1 MASIDRRDFLKLVG
15 AGGVGTGAGFML
27 REAIKHPVENLV
39 PYPTPP
45 EDFSPGIATW
55 YNTVCSMCSAGCGIS
70 VRTREGRAKKIEGNP
85 GHPVSQGRLC
95 ARGQAGLQVLYNP
108 DRVTTPLRQTGERG
122 SGDWLPL
129 TWTEGLAQLSGRLGE
144 LRADG
149 QGDSVCLLSAG
160 VGGHMH
166 GLFEQFVSSVGSD
179 RLVYYDYDHPHEL
192 MAAMNR
198 LFGASQLPYYDLGN
212 THYLVSFGADYL
224 GTWLSPVHH
233 GLGFGRSR
241 QGGEGGR
248 GRFVQIEPRMTVSG
262 AAADEWIPANPGTE
276 GILALAMANRIVSQG
291 VYGGGDSDA
300 WAAALAPYSADAAAE
315 QTGIA
320 AETITRLADTFAES
334 RPSLAIGGD
343 GAARHSNGT
352 SALTAITALN
362 YLAGN
367 LGVEGGLIFN
377 PEPVAGQGA
386 AARHASHRSMLALA
400 DDARQGRIQVLIVN
414 RTNPVFS
421 LPAAAGIREALAE
434 IPLIVSLSSFMD
446 ETAAMADL
454 VLPSHTYLESWG
466 DNFPEPGVG
475 FRAGAISQPV
485 VSPLYDTRDTGDTLL
500 MLAAAANPDGGPT
513 AASTEEYLRD
523 RWRGIFERD
532 GLPAADPDAGE
543 AAGTVADVDGTAE
556 DVDGTAEDAAGTAED
571 VDVQQAPAAV
581 VVAEAVD
588 AADAQDDAA
597 GAAEDIPTDT
607 AGDGAAVAEAVPAEG
622 SGVPADPDPAGWMPD
637 AFDEFWNSLLRA
649 GVWGEN
655 TRAEAGPVT
664 VDAGVI
670 DAIGVEVPEFAGS
683 SESYPFMLQPYLTET
698 MHDGSGANL
707 PWMQELP
714 DPLTSVVYG
723 SWLEINPATAEQLEL
738 RDGDLVEIESPSG
751 TISAPVLTYPG
762 IMPNVVAMPIGQGH
776 TEYGRYAAGRG
787 ANPIEILASQM
798 DADTGGLAW
807 NGTRVRLNPTGRRA
821 NLVRTSGL
829 SRDLG
834 RGIIQTTASGEEEH
848 ASTNLRSI
856 PITVEPA

>member
-1 MASIDRRDFLKLVG
+1 MAGIDRRDFLKLVG

-55 YNTVCSMCSAGCGIS
+55 YNTICSMCSAGCGIT

-85 GHPVSQGRLC
+85 SHPVSQGRLC

-122 SGDWLPL
+122 SGDRLPL
-129 TWTEGLAQLSGRLGE
+129 TWTEGVAQLSGRLGE
-144 LRADG
+144 LNSSG
-149 QGDSVCLLSAG
+149 QGGAVCLLSNG
-160 VGGHMH
+160 QRGHMH
-166 GLFEQFVSSVGSD
+166 GLFEQFMAEIGSD
-179 RLVYYDYDHPHEL
+179 RLVYYDYDHPHPL
-192 MAAMNR
+192 LAAMNR
-198 LFGASQLPYYDLGN
+198 LFGASQLPYFDLGN
-212 THYLVSFGADYL
+212 TNYLVSFGADYL
-224 GTWLSPVHH
+224 GSWLSPVHH

-241 QGGEGGR
+241 QGREDHR
-248 GRFVQIEPRMTVSG
+248 GRFVQIEPRMTLSG
-262 AAADEWIPANPGTE
+262 AAADEWIAASPGTE

-291 VYGGGDSDA
+291 VYEGEDSDA
-300 WAAALAPYSADAAAE
+300 WAAALAPYSVDAVAA
-315 QTGIA
+315 QTGVA

-343 GAARHSNGT
+343 GAGRHSNGAD
-352 SALTAITALN
+352 ALTAITALN

-386 AARHASHRSMLALA
+386 AARHASYRSMLQLA
-400 DDARQGRIQVLIVN
+400 EDAREGRIQVLIVN
-414 RTNPVFS
+414 RANPVFTM
-421 LPAAAGIREALAE
+421 PEAAGIGDALAA

-454 VLPSHTYLESWG
+454 ILPSHTYLESWG
-466 DNFPEPGVG
+466 DDFPEPGVG

-500 MLAAAANPDGGPT
+500 AVAAAVNPGGELT

-523 RWRGIFERD
+523 RWRAIYD
-532 GLPAADPDAGE
+532 GGGAAE
-543 AAGTVADVDGTAE
+543 AAAGDAQDTVA
-556 DVDGTAEDAAGTAED
+556 
-571 VDVQQAPAAV
+571 
-581 VVAEAVD
+581 AEAA
-588 AADAQDDAA
+588 AADAEVAA
-597 GAAEDIPTDT
+597 TELA
-607 AGDGAAVAEAVPAEG
+607 PAEG
-622 SGVPADPDPAGWMPD
+622 AVATEPDPAGWMPD
-637 AFDEFWNSLLRA
+637 AFDEFWNSVLRA

-655 TRAEAGPVT
+655 TRAEPAAVT
-664 VDAGVI
+664 VDASVI
-670 DAIGVEVPEFAGS
+670 DSIGVDAPEFSGS
-683 SESYPFMLQPYLTET
+683 SDAYPFILQPYLSLT

-723 SWLEINPATAEQLEL
+723 SWLEINPATAQELGL
-738 RDGDLVEIESPSG
+738 RDGDLVEVESPDGALSV
-751 TISAPVLTYPG
+751 PVLTFPA
-762 IMPNVVAMPIGQGH
+762 IMPNVVAMPVGQGH
-776 TEYGRYAAGRG
+776 GQYGRYASGRG
-787 ANPIEILASQM
+787 ANPIEILSPQM
-798 DADTGGLAW
+798 ELETGSLAW
-807 NGTRVRLNPTGRRA
+807 NATRVRLNPTGRRA

-834 RGIIQTTASGEEEH
+834 RGIIQTTATGEEEH

>member
-70 VRTREGRAKKIEGNP
+70 VRTLEGRAKKIEGNP
-85 GHPVSQGRLC
+85 NHPVSQGRLC

-129 TWTEGLAQLSGRLGE
+129 TWTEGVAQVSGRLGE
-144 LRADG
+144 LRANG
-149 QGDSVCLLSAG
+149 QGSSVCLLSAG

-198 LFGASQLPYYDLGN
+198 LFGAAQLPYFDLGN

-241 QGGEGGR
+241 QGGESGR

-276 GILALAMANRIVSQG
+276 GMLALAMANRIVSQG
-291 VYGGGDSDA
+291 VYQGDDSDA

-414 RTNPVFS
+414 QTNPVFS
-421 LPAAAGIREALAE
+421 LPATSGIREALAE

-446 ETAAMADL
+446 ETTAMADL

-485 VSPLYDTRDTGDTLL
+485 VSPLYDTRNTGDTLL
-500 MLAAAANPDGGPT
+500 MVAAAANPDGGLSW
-513 AASTEEYLRD
+513 ASTEGYLRD
-523 RWRGIFERD
+523 RWRGIFEPD
-532 GLPAADPDAGE
+532 GAVPEEDAATDVQDV
-543 AAGTVADVDGTAE
+543 VADAAEGAQADVAE
-556 DVDGTAEDAAGTAED
+556 DVPAVADEDAQADTAEDATA
-571 VDVQQAPAAV
+571 
-581 VVAEAVD
+581 VAEGVP
-588 AADAQDDAA
+588 
-597 GAAEDIPTDT
+597 AE
-607 AGDGAAVAEAVPAEG
+607 AAAVA
-622 SGVPADPDPAGWMPD
+622 ADPDPAGWMPD

-655 TRAEAGPVT
+655 TRAEPGPVT

-670 DAIGVEVPEFAGS
+670 DSIGVDAPEFAGS
-683 SESYPFMLQPYLTET
+683 SDSYPFILQPYLTAT
-698 MHDGSGANL
+698 MHDGSGSNL

-723 SWLEINPATAEQLEL
+723 SWLEINPATAEEL
-738 RDGDLVEIESPSG
+738 GLQDGDLVEIESPGG

-787 ANPIEILASQM
+787 SNPIEILASQM

-807 NGTRVRLNPTGRRA
+807 NATRVRLNPTGRRA
-821 NLVRTSGL
+821 SLVRTSGL

>member
-39 PYPTPP
+39 PYPIPP

-55 YNTVCSMCSAGCGIS
+55 YNTVCSMCSAGCGIT

-85 GHPVSQGRLC
+85 SHPVSQGRLC

-108 DRVTTPLRQTGERG
+108 DRVTTPLRQTGERE

-144 LRADG
+144 LSSSG
-149 QGDSVCLLSAG
+149 QGGAVCLLSEG
-160 VGGHMH
+160 QRGHMH
-166 GLFEQFVSSVGSD
+166 GLFEQFVAEIGSE
-179 RLVYYDYDHPHEL
+179 RLVYYDYDHPHPL
-192 MAAMNR
+192 LAAMNR
-198 LFGASQLPYYDLGN
+198 LFGASQLPYFDLGN
-212 THYLVSFGADYL
+212 TNYLVSFGADYL
-224 GTWLSPVHH
+224 GSWLSPVHH

-241 QGGEGGR
+241 QGREDLR
-248 GRFVQIEPRMTVSG
+248 GRFVQIEPRMTLSG
-262 AAADEWIPANPGTE
+262 AAADEWIAASPGTE
-276 GILALAMANRIVSQG
+276 GILALAMANRIVGQG
-291 VYGGGDSDA
+291 AYQGDDADA
-300 WAAALAPYSADAAAE
+300 WAAALAPYSADAVAE
-315 QTGIA
+315 QTGVS

-334 RPSLAIGGD
+334 GPSLAIGGD
-343 GAARHSNGT
+343 GAGRHSNGVD
-352 SALTAITALN
+352 ALTAITALN

-367 LGVEGGLIFN
+367 LGIEGGLIFN

-386 AARHASHRSMLALA
+386 AARHASYRSMLALA
-400 DDARQGRIQVLIVN
+400 EDAREGRIQVLIVN
-414 RTNPVFS
+414 QANPVFTM
-421 LPAAAGIREALAE
+421 PEAAGIREALAA

-446 ETAAMADL
+446 ETTAMADL
-454 VLPSHTYLESWG
+454 ILPSHTYLESWG
-466 DNFPEPGVG
+466 DDFPEPGVG

-500 MLAAAANPDGGPT
+500 AVAAAVNPEGGLT

-523 RWRGIFERD
+523 RWRAIFDRD
-532 GLPAADPDAGE
+532 GAAE
-543 AAGTVADVDGTAE
+543 AA
-556 DVDGTAEDAAGTAED
+556 AEDAQET
-571 VDVQQAPAAV
+571 V
-581 VVAEAVD
+581 
-588 AADAQDDAA
+588 
-597 GAAEDIPTDT
+597 AAEIVEV
-607 AGDGAAVAEAVPAEG
+607 AATELAPAEG
-622 SGVPADPDPAGWMPD
+622 AVATEADPAGWMPD
-637 AFDEFWNSLLRA
+637 AFDEFWNSVLRA

-655 TRAEAGPVT
+655 TRAEPAAVT
-664 VDAGVI
+664 VDASVI
-670 DAIGVEVPEFAGS
+670 DSIGVDAPEFSGS
-683 SESYPFMLQPYLTET
+683 SDAYPFILHPYLSLT

-723 SWLEINPATAEQLEL
+723 SWLEINPATAQELGL
-738 RDGDLVEIESPSG
+738 RDGDLVEVESPDG
-751 TISAPVLTYPG
+751 TVSVPVLTFPA
-762 IMPNVVAMPIGQGH
+762 IMPNVVAMPVGQGH
-776 TEYGRYAAGRG
+776 SQYGRYASGRG
-787 ANPIEILASQM
+787 ANPIEILSPQM
-798 DADTGGLAW
+798 EPETGSLAW
-807 NGTRVRLNPTGRRA
+807 NATRVRLNPTGRRA

>member
-39 PYPTPP
+39 PYPIPP

-55 YNTVCSMCSAGCGIS
+55 YNTVCSMCSAGCGIT

-85 GHPVSQGRLC
+85 SHPVSQGRLC

-108 DRVTTPLRQTGERG
+108 DRVTTPLRQTGERE

-144 LRADG
+144 LSSSG
-149 QGDSVCLLSAG
+149 QGGAVCLLSEG
-160 VGGHMH
+160 QRGHMH
-166 GLFEQFVSSVGSD
+166 GLFEQFVADIGSE
-179 RLVYYDYDHPHEL
+179 RLVYYDYDHPHPL
-192 MAAMNR
+192 LAAMNR
-198 LFGASQLPYYDLGN
+198 LFGASQLPYFDLGN
-212 THYLVSFGADYL
+212 TNYLVSFGADYL
-224 GTWLSPVHH
+224 GSWLSPVHH

-241 QGGEGGR
+241 QGREDLR
-248 GRFVQIEPRMTVSG
+248 GRFVQIEPRMTLSG
-262 AAADEWIPANPGTE
+262 AAADEWIAASPGTE
-276 GILALAMANRIVSQG
+276 GILALAMANRIVGQG
-291 VYGGGDSDA
+291 AYQGDDADA
-300 WAAALAPYSADAAAE
+300 WAAALAPYSADAVAE
-315 QTGIA
+315 QTGVS

-334 RPSLAIGGD
+334 GPSLAIGGD
-343 GAARHSNGT
+343 GAGRHSNGVD
-352 SALTAITALN
+352 ALTAITALN

-367 LGVEGGLIFN
+367 LGIEGGLIFN

-386 AARHASHRSMLALA
+386 AARHASYRSMLALA
-400 DDARQGRIQVLIVN
+400 EDAREGRIQVLIVN
-414 RTNPVFS
+414 QANPVFTM
-421 LPAAAGIREALAE
+421 PEAAGIREALAA

-446 ETAAMADL
+446 ETTAMADL
-454 VLPSHTYLESWG
+454 ILPSHTYLESWG
-466 DNFPEPGVG
+466 DDFPEPGVG

-500 MLAAAANPDGGPT
+500 AVAAAVNPEGGLT

-523 RWRGIFERD
+523 RWRAIFDRD
-532 GLPAADPDAGE
+532 GAAE
-543 AAGTVADVDGTAE
+543 AA
-556 DVDGTAEDAAGTAED
+556 AEDAQET
-571 VDVQQAPAAV
+571 V
-581 VVAEAVD
+581 
-588 AADAQDDAA
+588 
-597 GAAEDIPTDT
+597 AAEIVEV
-607 AGDGAAVAEAVPAEG
+607 AATELAPAEG
-622 SGVPADPDPAGWMPD
+622 AVATEADPAGWMPD
-637 AFDEFWNSLLRA
+637 AFDEFWNSVLRA

-655 TRAEAGPVT
+655 TRAEPAAVT
-664 VDAGVI
+664 VDASVI
-670 DAIGVEVPEFAGS
+670 DSIGVDAPEFSGS
-683 SESYPFMLQPYLTET
+683 SDAYPFILHPYLSLT

-723 SWLEINPATAEQLEL
+723 SWLEINPATAQELGL
-738 RDGDLVEIESPSG
+738 RDGDLVEVESPDG
-751 TISAPVLTYPG
+751 TVSVPVLTFPA
-762 IMPNVVAMPIGQGH
+762 IMPNVVAMPVGQGH
-776 TEYGRYAAGRG
+776 SQYGRYASGRG
-787 ANPIEILASQM
+787 ANPIEILSPQM
-798 DADTGGLAW
+798 EPETGSLAW
-807 NGTRVRLNPTGRRA
+807 NATRVRLNPTGRRA

>member
-39 PYPTPP
+39 PYPVPP

-55 YNTVCSMCSAGCGIS
+55 YNTVCSMCSAGCGIT

-85 GHPVSQGRLC
+85 SHPVSQGRLC

-144 LRADG
+144 LGSSG
-149 QGDSVCLLSAG
+149 QSGAVCLLSEG
-160 VGGHMH
+160 QRGHVH
-166 GLFEQFVSSVGSD
+166 GLFEQFMAEIGSD
-179 RLVYYDYDHPHEL
+179 RLIYFDYDHPHPL
-192 MAAMNR
+192 LAAMNR
-198 LFGASQLPYYDLGN
+198 LFGASELPYFDLGN
-212 THYLVSFGADYL
+212 TDYLVSFGADYL
-224 GTWLSPVHH
+224 GSWLSPVHH

-241 QGGEGGR
+241 QGRDDHR
-248 GRFVQIEPRMTVSG
+248 GRFVQIEPRMTLSG
-262 AAADEWIPANPGTE
+262 AAADEWIAANPGTE
-276 GILALAMANRIVSQG
+276 GIIALAMANRIVSQG
-291 VYGGGDSDA
+291 GYQGADVDA
-300 WAAALAPYSADAAAE
+300 WAAALEPYSADAVAE
-315 QTGIA
+315 QTGVDS
-320 AETITRLADTFAES
+320 ETITRLADTFAETG
-334 RPSLAIGGD
+334 PSLAIGGD
-343 GAARHSNGT
+343 GAGRHSNGVD
-352 SALTAITALN
+352 ALTAITALN

-367 LGVEGGLIFN
+367 LGIEGGLIFN

-386 AARHASHRSMLALA
+386 AARHASYRSMLELA
-400 DDARQGRIQVLIVN
+400 EDAREGRIQVLIVN
-414 RTNPVFS
+414 QANPVFTM
-421 LPAAAGIREALAE
+421 PATAGIGEALAR

-446 ETAAMADL
+446 ETTAMADL
-454 VLPSHTYLESWG
+454 ILPSHTYLESWG
-466 DNFPEPGVG
+466 DDFPEPGVG

-500 MLAAAANPDGGPT
+500 AVAAAVNPGGALT
-513 AASTEEYLRD
+513 AATTEEYLREQ
-523 RWRGIFERD
+523 WRAIFE
-532 GLPAADPDAGE
+532 GAAPAE
-543 AAGTVADVDGTAE
+543 QGTAE
-556 DVDGTAEDAAGTAED
+556 G
-571 VDVQQAPAAV
+571 
-581 VVAEAVD
+581 
-588 AADAQDDAA
+588 
-597 GAAEDIPTDT
+597 
-607 AGDGAAVAEAVPAEG
+607 AVAT
-622 SGVPADPDPAGWMPD
+622 DPDPAGWMPD

-655 TRAEAGPVT
+655 TRAEQGPVT
-664 VDAGVI
+664 VDASVI
-670 DAIGVEVPEFAGS
+670 DAIGVDAPEFAGS
-683 SESYPFMLQPYLTET
+683 SETYPFILQPYLSLN

-723 SWLEINPATAEQLEL
+723 SWLEINPATAQDLGL
-738 RDGDLVEIESPSG
+738 RDGDLVEVESPEGAVSV
-751 TISAPVLTYPG
+751 PVLTFPA
-762 IMPNVVAMPIGQGH
+762 IMPNVVAMPVGQGH
-776 TEYGRYAAGRG
+776 SEYGRYASGRG

-798 DADTGGLAW
+798 EPETGSLAW
-807 NGTRVRLNPTGRRA
+807 NATRVRLNPTGRRA

-834 RGIIQTTASGEEEH
+834 RGIIQTTASGEAEEH
-848 ASTNLRSI
+848 ASTSLRSI